1 MSFLTRARGRNFQ
14 CLLDCHPGT
23 AHCHL
28 ANRVKWCNSLCD
40 QNSEL
45 ALRLSPWFFRDRESL
60 FGQFNICY
68 LDHFCISMRIADGW
82 QQKKIFINDS
92 NIQMFFAGQ
101 IQFSAI
107 GIEEILPI
115 FAKRIAISNT
125 RYHSCFSL
133 YVYIYSFV
141 LLHKQR

>member
-1 MSFLTRARGRNFQ
+1 
-14 CLLDCHPGT
+14 
-23 AHCHL
+23 
-28 ANRVKWCNSLCD
+28 
-40 QNSEL
+40 
-45 ALRLSPWFFRDRESL
+45 
-60 FGQFNICY
+60 
-68 LDHFCISMRIADGW
+68 MRIADVW
-82 QQKKIFINDS
+82 QQKKIFINNS

-115 FAKRIAISNT
+115 FAKRIAISN

-141 LLHKQR
+141 LLRKQR